1 MKTISIMLALY
12 ACLGA
17 GCGAASD
24 PDVSAGGAASEV
36 AAERAEGADASP
48 VPEASS
54 LPAEAARAMRFEAL
68 SRTAEAFTGA
78 VTLTPELRAS
88 PDAPPAMQLVAD
100 NGLSLRTELMAR
112 GAEDTDRIDW
122 TVVFGDSGSAS
133 SGEAGRRSID
143 MHRVIA
149 EAAPAG
155 SVNGG
160 LCGKG
165 QQTAFL
171 AMATGQVGGNISSD
185 VSGDQ
190 PYLAI
195 AAFRGPTWPPAGDA
209 ALCGVFNYLP
219 PA

>member
-1 MKTISIMLALY
+1 MKHMCIALAFS
-12 ACLGA
+12 ACLAA
-17 GCGAASD
+17 GCDVASD
-24 PDVSAGGAASEV
+24 PDGSADSVASEV
-36 AAERAEGADASP
+36 AREREKASDEP
-48 VPEASS
+48 PGTKASN
-54 LPAEAARAMRFEAL
+54 LPAPAPRGMRFEAM

-78 VTLTPELRAS
+78 ITLTPGLSAA

-100 NGLSLRTELMAR
+100 NGLSLSTELMER
-112 GAEDTDRIDW
+112 GAEETDRIDW
-122 TVVFGDSGSAS
+122 TAVFGDSGSNG

-160 LCGKG
+160 LCGRQEKP
-165 QQTAFL
+165 AFL
-171 AMATGQVGGNISSD
+171 AMATGL

-195 AAFRGPTWPPAGDA
+195 AAFRGKTWPPASDQ

>member
-1 MKTISIMLALY
+1 MKTISITLALCIGL
-12 ACLGA
+12 AA

-36 AAERAEGADASP
+36 AAGREEDDGASPGPDASNQP
-48 VPEASS
+48 SVATG
-54 LPAEAARAMRFEAL
+54 AMRFEAL
-68 SRTAEAFTGA
+68 SRTAEAFTGP

-122 TVVFGDSGSAS
+122 TAVFGDSGPAGS
-133 SGEAGRRSID
+133 ERAGRRSID

-165 QQTAFL
+165 EPPAFL
-171 AMATGQVGGNISSD
+171 AMATGL

-195 AAFRGPTWPPAGDA
+195 AAFRGKTWPPASDQ